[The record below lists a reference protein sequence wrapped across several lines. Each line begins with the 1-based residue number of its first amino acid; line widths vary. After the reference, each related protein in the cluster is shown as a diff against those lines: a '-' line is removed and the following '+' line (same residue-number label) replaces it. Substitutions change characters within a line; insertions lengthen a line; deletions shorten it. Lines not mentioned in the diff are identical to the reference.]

1 MTDDEIDDLVSLV
14 ADHFGLYGRL
24 LNTET
29 DLTRDLEAD
38 DIDRR
43 EVLLTIEELF
53 EIRFS
58 SEEMTSLS
66 RLGSIIESIDAGRSP
81 EHLNRSGD
89 HE

>member
-24 LNTET
+24 LNTDT

-58 SEEMTSLS
+58 DE
-66 RLGSIIESIDAGRSP
+66 
-81 EHLNRSGD
+81 
-89 HE
+89 